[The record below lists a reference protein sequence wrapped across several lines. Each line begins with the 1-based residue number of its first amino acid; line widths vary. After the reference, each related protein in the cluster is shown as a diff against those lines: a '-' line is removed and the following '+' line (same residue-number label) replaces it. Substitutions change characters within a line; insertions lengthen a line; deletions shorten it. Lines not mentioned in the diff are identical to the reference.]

1 MKFILKM
8 IGKNKVLVGI
18 IAISTLA
25 HSLFALGNSL
35 YSKYVFDG
43 ITEGNVLLLN
53 ILIMGLLVTLWGALS
68 LLIKNTAVDMLI
80 GKVSFGIR
88 NSFVDAVTKCSV
100 KKIKQLDEGRILNN
114 YTQDINSV
122 AGVIKSG
129 LDIIIIPFEM
139 IISVCFLYYFNWKLA
154 TVVIVIFPF
163 IMISGRWIGKKIQ
176 EISKKYLFQ
185 DDKNVKMISRIVK
198 GIEVIKVHGYRK
210 VILEEFGKNTDK
222 QLKLDM
228 KRAGY
233 NGSYSGIT
241 DFFMGLPFV
250 IVYVSAAFMLS
261 EGNMTAGTLTLFL
274 QLLNKI
280 TVPFVAY
287 SRVIMQYKKA
297 KVSVERLSEVM
308 NGKQEADDATI
319 KGFDNITLE
328 NVTFGYNDD
337 SSIIEDC
344 SFSFDSNVY
353 YGVIGAN
360 GSGKSTI
367 CKLFMGLYL
376 PDSGKIEYVKNDAKN
391 NKVVYIEDKPA
402 ILFDDIVKNIVGNF
416 EMDEKKLDRVLL
428 ETELKTD
435 EVDNIKGKKA
445 EELSAGLLQRMV
457 IARALY
463 QIEKNDLLVVDE
475 GFSALDADMRLRMY
489 RLIKRYQKELGLTVF
504 DITHNLK
511 ECDRFDRILEVKD
524 GKINMVS

>member
-8 IGKNKVLVGI
+8 IGKNKLLVGM

-25 HSLFALGNSL
+25 HSLFALGNGL

-43 ITEGNVLLLN
+43 IVEGNVRLIN
-53 ILIMGLLVTLWGALS
+53 ILIIGLLVTLWGALS
-68 LLIKNTAVDMLI
+68 LLLKNTAVDMLI

-88 NSFVDAVTKCSV
+88 NSFVNAVTKCSV

-114 YTQDINSV
+114 YTQDINSI

-129 LDIIIIPFEM
+129 MDLIIIPFEM
-139 IISVCFLYYFNWKLA
+139 IISVAFLYYFNWKLA
-154 TVVIVIFPF
+154 TVVIVVFPF

-185 DDKNVKMISRIVK
+185 DDRNVKLISRIVK
-198 GIEVIKVHGYRK
+198 GIEVIKVHGYRR
-210 VILEEFGKNTDK
+210 VILEEFEENTDK
-222 QLKLDM
+222 QLGLDM
-228 KRAGY
+228 KRARY

-287 SRVIMQYKKA
+287 SRVVMQYKKA
-297 KVSVERLSEVM
+297 KVSVERLNEVM
-308 NGKQEADDATI
+308 NAGQEDEAKV
-319 KGFDNITLE
+319 KGFDRVSLD
-328 NVTFGYNDD
+328 NVTFGYSNNCN
-337 SSIIEDC
+337 ILKDC
-344 SFSFDSNVY
+344 TFSFEPDVY

-360 GSGKSTI
+360 GSGKSTV
-367 CKLFMGLYL
+367 CKLLMGLYA
-376 PDSGKIEYVKNDAKN
+376 PDSGKVKYTENGSKS

-402 ILFDDIVKNIVGNF
+402 ILFDDILKNIVGNL
-416 EMDEKKLDRVLL
+416 ERDETKLDRILR

-435 EVDNIKGKKA
+435 EFDNIKGKKA

-463 QIEKNDLLVVDE
+463 QLDKNDLLVIDE
-475 GFSALDADMRLRMY
+475 GFSALDADMRSRMY
-489 RLIKRYQKELGLTVF
+489 RLIGKYQKELGLLIF
-504 DITHNLK
+504 DITHNLN
-511 ECDRFDRILEVKD
+511 ECDRFDMILEVKD
-524 GKINMVS
+524 GCINPVT